1 MSFLL
6 RLKLPK
12 DHNGIL
18 GVYIGQSVLTCA
30 QGILSDFS
38 ELGTLWVSTAPSLK
52 LPDLQLRWCGRFIW
66 TCQPSAVTLGSYG
79 PLLSPMFP
87 YPWAFQLSDPGECEG
102 PRGDRHGI
110 SSFFWKKDLIESK
123 FFRSVTQHAFH
134 YTPKGRSHLNPTF
147 HCYTLCCWLWWTNA
161 IAWVIAENEVAVGH
175 RNRGA
180 TQRSKA
186 IGVTCWKQAW
196 TRFSGNMFLLET
208 RKTGL
213 YQGNALWVVQFCLS
227 VGLRTAEHG
236 FSDFSSGFCFAEY
249 PLH

>member
-1 MSFLL
+1 MREDIWYTRASAAENQHGA
-6 RLKLPK
+6 P
-12 DHNGIL
+12 
-18 GVYIGQSVLTCA
+18 A
-30 QGILSDFS
+30 W
-38 ELGTLWVSTAPSLK
+38 GTSMGHPLVKEKSQLWVGWPPWSQLDIDGHQERDGKKRRRVLLSTACI
-52 LPDLQLRWCGRFIW
+52 CG
-66 TCQPSAVTLGSYG
+66 
-79 PLLSPMFP
+79 
-87 YPWAFQLSDPGECEG
+87 
-102 PRGDRHGI
+102 
-110 SSFFWKKDLIESK
+110 ESK

-134 YTPKGRSHLNPTF
+134 YTPKGRSHLNPTV
-147 HCYTLCCWLWWTNA
+147 HCCTLCCWLWWTNA

-227 VGLRTAEHG
+227 VGLRRAEHG